1 MLIRTAEA
9 SCPFKVRV
17 RWARASDGKPQE
29 KLICRRNSR
38 AIEVSIDQCRQVY
51 GNIKIDVIE
60 WGGV

>member
-1 MLIRTAEA
+1 MLIKTAEA

-17 RWARASDGKPQE
+17 RWARASDKKPQE

-38 AIEVSIDQCRQVY
+38 AIEMSIDQCSKVY
-51 GNIKIDVIE
+51 GDIKIEVIE